1 MTTEIVYFRKEV
13 SALPSTLAANT
24 LYFVRVGAGFELH
37 VTDST
42 GAIAYSQNSYRYTRE
57 WHVDP
62 VGGKD
67 TNTGAFGSPFKTFG
81 QAVTSAGNTGEQIVL
96 HPGTYAESVT
106 LTQNNLTITGAQG
119 TTGGEIYV
127 SGTITVNQST
137 ANSIRLN
144 GLMIGTLAHNGA
156 GGLYCNECQI
166 NAITKASTNYS
177 EFNQC
182 NVSSV
187 SLTSA
192 AQAAFN
198 GGRQTGLTINNAAAI
213 VTVHNSVNCA
223 VVTVTAG
230 VLNLRGGFV
239 FAATTTGNAITAS
252 ASSQVYLT
260 NCGIYNSVGA
270 DGRVSLAGV
279 YTLEGVN
286 FDKANSTLT
295 GTNVGRIQWGDK
307 LGLLAADTIT
317 TATKMLVRKS
327 TGELAEQVI
336 PSGGATT
343 ETFDTLDKNLKSYDY
358 ALAFAGDG
366 KLSTKTW
373 TTTGGDIVLT
383 YTWSGDTLASKTFSG
398 AGVPAAVT
406 KKTKTYTW
414 SAGKLASV
422 AYS

>member
-1 MTTEIVYFRKEV
+1 VSTAPIRFCKEV
-13 SALPSTLAANT
+13 SALPATLAANT
-24 LYFVRVGAGFELH
+24 LYLVRVGTGFDLYA
-37 VTDST
+37 TDST
-42 GAIAYSQNSYRYTRE
+42 GAIAYTQNSYKYTRE

-67 TNTGAFGSPFKTFG
+67 TNPGSFAAPFKTLG
-81 QAVTSAGNTGEQIVL
+81 QAVSVAGNTGEQIVL

-106 LTQNNLTITGAQG
+106 LTQLNLTVTGAQA
-119 TTGGEIYV
+119 TIGGEIFV
-127 SGTITVNQST
+127 SGTITVNQAT
-137 ANSIRLN
+137 ANSIRIN

-166 NAITKASTNYS
+166 NAITKTSTNYS

-198 GGRQTGLTINNAAAI
+198 GGKQVGLTINNSSAI

-223 VVTVTAG
+223 VVVVTAG
-230 VLNLRGGFV
+230 ILNVRGGFV
-239 FAATTTGNAITAS
+239 FGATTTSNVITA
-252 ASSQVYLT
+252 AAGTQVYLT

-270 DGRVSLAGV
+270 DGRISLAGF
-279 YTLEGVN
+279 YTLEGVD
-286 FDKANSTLT
+286 FDRANSALT
-295 GTNVGRIQWGDK
+295 GTNIGRIHWGDK
-307 LGLLAADTIT
+307 LGVLNADTIT
-317 TATKMLVRKS
+317 TATKMLVRKT
-327 TGELAEQVI
+327 TGEVAEQLI
-336 PSGGATT
+336 PSGGTAA

-358 ALAFAGDG
+358 ALAFSGG

-383 YTWSGDTLASKTFSG
+383 YTWSGDVLQSKTFSG

-414 SAGKLASV
+414 TGTTLTNV